1 MNVILGV
8 SGSISAY
15 RAVDLL
21 RLFRK
26 DGHQVDV
33 VLTEAG
39 ARFIPPL
46 TLETFA
52 PGRVFTSMFQ
62 PGQDPLLHIHLT
74 DHCDLLLVA
83 PASAGILGRMAAG
96 FASDL
101 LSTIYLAH
109 AGRTVVAPAMNTR
122 MYAHPAVVA
131 NLARLRQLGVEVIEP
146 EVGSLACA
154 VEGKGRLPAPETI
167 YRHCLGRESC

>member
-1 MNVILGV
+1 MNVVIGV

-26 DGHQVDV
+26 GGHEVDV

-39 ARFIPPL
+39 TRFIPAL

-52 PGRVFTSMFQ
+52 PGRVYSALFE

-83 PASAGILGRMAAG
+83 PASANILGKMAGGIAD
-96 FASDL
+96 DL
-101 LSTIYLAH
+101 LSTVYLAH

-122 MYAHPAVVA
+122 MYAHPAVTA
-131 NLARLRQLGVEVIEP
+131 SLERLRRYGVEVIEP
-146 EVGSLACA
+146 EVGSLACS
-154 VEGKGRLPAPETI
+154 VEGRGRLPSPETI
-167 YRHCLGRESC
+167 YTFCLNPKP